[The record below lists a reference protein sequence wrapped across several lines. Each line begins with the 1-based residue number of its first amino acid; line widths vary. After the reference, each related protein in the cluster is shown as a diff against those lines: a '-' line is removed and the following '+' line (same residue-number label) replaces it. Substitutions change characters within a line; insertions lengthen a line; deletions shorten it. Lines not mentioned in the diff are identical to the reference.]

1 MTNPTS
7 NFGWQMPTSADL
19 VTDLPADFEVFG
31 QAVDT
36 DFVDLLGGT
45 TGQVLSKTSAT
56 DLDFTWVTA
65 NPGDITG
72 VTAGTGISGG
82 GTSGTV
88 TVSIDTAVTADLTT
102 SQTLTNKTLTSPALT
117 TPTISTLT
125 TNGDLLYGTG
135 SGALA
140 RKAIGTTGQVLTVA
154 AGIPS
159 WATPAGGTAAFVGAI
174 AYGAV
179 NLAYSATNTAVSS
192 LTTELADTNTF
203 HSTSTNTS
211 RMTIPS
217 GYDGKYKMEM
227 NIQFAGVTGPV
238 TIRAYKNGSQITEG
252 LSGGIVGQI
261 PYTANVIVSL
271 TVGTVVTGVATDYF
285 EFFVQ
290 TTGAS
295 TLDAARYSFTY
306 LGA

>member
-1 MTNPTS
+1 MSAGRIPTTANS
-7 NFGWQMPTSADL
+7 PLTVKGDLFTFSTGSAKLAVGANDTAL
-19 VTDLPADFEVFG
+19 VADSTQSTGLAYKTKGVFNG
-31 QAVDT
+31 LTTTGDT
-36 DFVDLLGGT
+36 IYSSSGT
-45 TGQVLSKTSAT
+45 TQSRL
-56 DLDFTWVTA
+56 
-65 NPGDITG
+65 
-72 VTAGTGISGG
+72 GI
-82 GTSGTV
+82 
-88 TVSIDTAVTADLTT
+88 
-102 SQTLTNKTLTSPALT
+102 
-117 TPTISTLT
+117 
-125 TNGDLLYGTG
+125 G
-135 SGALA
+135 S
-140 RKAIGTTGQVLTVA
+140 TGQVLTVA
-154 AGIPS
+154 SGIPS
-159 WATPAGGTAAFVGAI
+159 WATPSSGTAAFVGAI

-179 NLAYSATNTAVSS
+179 NLAYSATNTAVSD
-192 LTTELADTNTF
+192 LTTEIADTNTF
-203 HSTSTNTS
+203 HSTASNTS

-227 NIQFAGVTGPV
+227 NVQFAGVTGPV

-295 TLDAARYSFTY
+295 TLDKARYSFTY